1 MATTDKTVVVS
12 AENLVKHYRTNQAVA
27 GLSITINEG
36 EIFGLIGPDGAGK
49 TTTLQMLVGVLPPT
63 SGTVFIFG
71 NDVVRNPETIRT
83 EVGYMPQGFSLYE
96 DLSVWENMRFFGMLY
111 QHRLKISDEW
121 VERLL
126 SFSRLSPFLARPA
139 GKLSGGMKKKLA
151 LCCALIHRPRLV
163 MLDEPTTGVDPI
175 SRFELWE
182 ILYRLVEEGLISIL
196 FTSPYMDE
204 AERATRIA
212 LIASGRILTT
222 APPRVVRESVPG
234 VILEIEVEKHIEA
247 RDILRAGFGAAKVNI
262 HGHYL
267 HLLTENPGKDRA
279 QIKKLLK
286 NSNINLISIREKH
299 ISLEDAFITRIGAE
313 RAGRA
318 YRAQGS

>member
-1 MATTDKTVVVS
+1 MALEKKAIIIAKD
-12 AENLVKHYRTNQAVA
+12 LVKDYRANRAVD

-63 SGTVFIFG
+63 GGTISIFG
-71 NDVVRNPETIRT
+71 NDVVRNPEAIRT

-111 QHRLKISDEW
+111 QHRLKIGDEW

-126 SFSRLSPFLARPA
+126 SFSRLSPFLSRPA

-182 ILYRLVEEGLISIL
+182 ILYPLVEEGLISIL

-204 AERATRIA
+204 AERATQIA

-222 APPRVVRESVPG
+222 APPRAVRESVPG
-234 VILEIEVEKHIEA
+234 VILEIEAEKHIEA
-247 RDILRAGFGAAKVNI
+247 RDILRASFGASKVNI

-267 HLLTENPGKDRA
+267 HLLTENPKADRA

-299 ISLEDAFITRIGAE
+299 ISLEDAFISRIGAE

-318 YRAQGS
+318 SQSSAR